1 MKEIYRFSLQIPL
14 IGLLLRSLI
23 VKSLATTG
31 FMISLVSFSAP
42 TLAQNSKVDTRE
54 VTSYAQ
60 AVLAMEPARQQA
72 FEEIK
77 KVIGSKEVPKIVCND
92 PNSINAL
99 PSKARNIAV
108 NYCNQS
114 QQIVSNQGLSI
125 DRFNQI
131 TIELTNNEELKKQV
145 YNTLLMLQ
153 KNPQSR

>member
-1 MKEIYRFSLQIPL
+1 MKEIYRFYLQIPL
-14 IGLLLRSLI
+14 AGMLLRSLI
-23 VKSLATTG
+23 VKPLATTG
-31 FMISLVSFSAP
+31 FIIGLVSFSTP
-42 TLAQNSKVDTRE
+42 TLAQNLKVDSRE

-114 QQIVSNQGLSI
+114 QQIVSSQGLSI

-131 TIELTNNEELKKQV
+131 TIELTNNEALKKQV

-153 KNPQSR
+153 KNPPSR